1 MLILFD
7 IMFILTPRMNYMI
20 DTSSIRGENMSE
32 KATHFPK
39 KTSNFFKDNNT
50 GSGGGVECMQK
61 ICKV

>member
-20 DTSSIRGENMSE
+20 DTSSIRGGNMSE